1 MVDNPPMYD
10 TEDLGDILM
19 PVVANIL
26 EPESKSFAIDDGQS
40 ITYGIASVFEIR
52 EGVKK
57 GYKPD

>member
-1 MVDNPPMYD
+1 MYD